1 MTVNYPLKFEPILK
15 EKIWGGKKLS
25 QVLNK
30 KTDKDNIGESWEISD
45 VDDDISIVSNGN
57 LQGKTLQDL
66 LQSYKENLVG
76 KKVYNQFGNKFPLLI
91 KYIDAKEPLS
101 IQLHPNDT
109 LAKKRHNSFGKTEMW
124 YVMQADEN
132 ANLIVGFN
140 KRISKEEY
148 LSHVNNKNLVDSLNF
163 DIVKKGDVYFIT
175 SGLVHAIGAGVLL
188 AEIQQ
193 TSDIT
198 YRIYDWERQDDQGNK
213 RELHTEYAMDAIDLS
228 TQETYK
234 TNYNIE
240 LNETSNIID
249 CQYFTTN
256 ILMVD
261 KNIKIDNSNRDSFI
275 IYMCTDGEGVR
286 IKSLD
291 FEVNLNYGETVLIPA
306 SLNNYNI
313 LPINTSKLL
322 EVYIS

>member
-30 KTDKDNIGESWEISD
+30 KTDKINIGESWEISD
-45 VDDDISIVSNGN
+45 VDDDISIVSNGD

-175 SGLVHAIGAGVLL
+175 TGLVHAIGAGVLL

-275 IYMCTDGEGVR
+275 IYMCTDGAGVR

>member
-30 KTDKDNIGESWEISD
+30 KTDKINIGESWEISD

-240 LNETSNIID
+240 LNKTSNIID